1 MQWCPLGALGGPS
14 LPSASLQGDFRGTFP
29 GWRNPSGSWIEM
41 QVGVVAKEPKAPQ
54 AHVFSLICQVN
65 LSCVWMGGVYLSW
78 VRSLSSRNG
87 LSCRTRGSRS
97 HSRYSS
103 RCPQSGG
110 PGSGLLAPGHM
121 TTVSLQSPLGFTL
134 PKDKDYLTF
143 LKNVVSSSQVVL
155 VSKNPSANA
164 EDVRDPGSISGLVRC
179 PGGGHGNPLIFL
191 PGENHE
197 QRSLGG
203 LQSIESQRVRHN

>member
-110 PGSGLLAPGHM
+110 PGSGLLA
-121 TTVSLQSPLGFTL
+121 SNLNKEQ
-134 PKDKDYLTF
+134 
-143 LKNVVSSSQVVL
+143 
-155 VSKNPSANA
+155 
-164 EDVRDPGSISGLVRC
+164 GLFDIFKKC
-179 PGGGHGNPLIFL
+179 CILFPGGASVKEPICQCRRCKRPRFDLWVGQMPWRRAWQPTHFL
-191 PGENHE
+191 AWRKP
-197 QRSLGG
+197 
-203 LQSIESQRVRHN
+203 